1 MSVTLTNGNRSCIL
15 AEYYRAE
22 QFQKVVDWGLLPEY
36 VKEPPL
42 HQNTHI
48 HAGLHFNDKNAK

>member
-1 MSVTLTNGNRSCIL
+1 MSVTLTNGNRSCML

-22 QFQKVVDWGLLPEY
+22 QFQKVVDWGLLLEY
-36 VKEPPL
+36 VKEPHL

-48 HAGLHFNDKNAK
+48 HAGLQ